1 MVQVTTEAVQGVA
14 ELLAAELKLAR
25 LELSLDLRL
34 VLKRA
39 ALVALFAL
47 PLIVGYAF
55 AMAALA
61 SFLATSWG
69 PFAALGSVAALQ
81 LAVAGIGLQRAL
93 SALRR
98 TALLERTGADV
109 TRSVQQT
116 RAALSGRQSHPEP

>member
-25 LELSLDLRL
+25 LELSVDLRL

-61 SFLATSWG
+61 SFLATCWG
-69 PFAALGSVAALQ
+69 RFAALGSVAALQ
-81 LAVAGIGLQRAL
+81 LAVAGIGLQRSL

-116 RAALSGRQSHPEP
+116 GAALAGRRSHPEP